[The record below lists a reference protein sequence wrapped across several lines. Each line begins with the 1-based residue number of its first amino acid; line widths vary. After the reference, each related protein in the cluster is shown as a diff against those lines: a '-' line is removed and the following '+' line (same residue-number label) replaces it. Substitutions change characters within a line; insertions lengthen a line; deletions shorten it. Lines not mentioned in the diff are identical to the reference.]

1 MHTDFEDR
9 LGPGDFPAHSV
20 SKAGV
25 KEAGIVG
32 AEIPNGWIVR
42 HHFSSMVRPH
52 ANSLLRR
59 QEIKFSRFKNEL
71 AVARS
76 VDRSPE
82 LGPVVVVDPAEVYRR
97 GVLLGLIS
105 DHFGMPVALKVNR
118 HV

>member
-1 MHTDFEDR
+1 MHADFEHR

-25 KEAGIVG
+25 KEAQIVG
-32 AEIPNGWIVR
+32 AEISNGWVVG
-42 HHFSSMVRPH
+42 HHFSRMVRSH
-52 ANSLLRR
+52 ANSLLRC
-59 QEIKFSRFKNEL
+59 QEIKFSRLENEL
-71 AVARS
+71 AVARP

-82 LGPVVVVDPAEVYRR
+82 LGPVVVVDPAKIYGG

-105 DHFGMPVALKVNR
+105 DNLGMSVALEVNG